1 MGHGLMKALPN
12 ILTTSRIL
20 VIPPLVA
27 AFYLPSPE
35 GNWIAFV
42 LYFLA
47 AITDFFDGYLAR
59 SMHTTSK
66 LGQFLDPIADKLIV
80 ASTILMLVAF
90 ERIEGLHI
98 VAALVILCR
107 EILVSGLREFL
118 AVLTVQVPVTR
129 LAKWKTALQLV
140 ALGGLI
146 LGEAAPTWLPAEF
159 IGLSCLWIAAALTA
173 YTGYGYMRAGMRH
186 IW

>member
-1 MGHGLMKALPN
+1 MKALPN
-12 ILTTSRIL
+12 ILTMSRIL

-27 AFYLPSPE
+27 AFFLPFPE

-42 LYFLA
+42 LYVLA

-59 SMHTTSK
+59 TMQTTSK
-66 LGQFLDPIADKLIV
+66 LGAFLDPIADKLIV

-90 ERIEGLHI
+90 ERIEGIHI
-98 VAALVILCR
+98 VAALIILCR
-107 EILVSGLREFL
+107 ELLVSGLREFL
-118 AVLTVQVPVTR
+118 ASLTVKVPVTE
-129 LAKWKTALQLV
+129 LAKWKTTLQLV

-146 LGEAAPTWLPAEF
+146 LGEAAPAWLPAELV
-159 IGLSCLWIAAALTA
+159 GLWCLWIAAALTA
-173 YTGYGYMRAGMRH
+173 YTGYGYVRAGMKH